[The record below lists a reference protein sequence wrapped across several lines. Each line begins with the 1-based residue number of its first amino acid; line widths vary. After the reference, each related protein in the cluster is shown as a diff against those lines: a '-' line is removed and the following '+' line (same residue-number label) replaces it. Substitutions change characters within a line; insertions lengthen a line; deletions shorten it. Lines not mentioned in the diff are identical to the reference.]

1 MPLPPLLRAPER
13 LPLLQGKSA
22 PRVLVPSLAPVAV
35 TQHASTHP
43 WHWWGTGCPLP
54 KASSQPCPPQG
65 VLLVPDDVEPL
76 VGGGHCQ
83 AGVKPHIM
91 SWCRC

>member
-1 MPLPPLLRAPER
+1 MPLPPLLRASER

-22 PRVLVPSLAPVAV
+22 PRVLVPSSVPLAV

-43 WHWWGTGCPLP
+43 GIGGAWADPP
-54 KASSQPCPPQG
+54 KASPQPCPPQG
-65 VLLVPDDVEPL
+65 VLLVPDAVEPL

-83 AGVKPHIM
+83 AGLKPHIM